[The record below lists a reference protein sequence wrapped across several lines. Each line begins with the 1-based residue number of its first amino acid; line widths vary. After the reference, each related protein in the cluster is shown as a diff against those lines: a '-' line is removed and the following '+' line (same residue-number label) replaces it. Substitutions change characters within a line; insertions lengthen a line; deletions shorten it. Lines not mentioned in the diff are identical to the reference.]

1 MQELNQT
8 NFKAAVLESKKPVV
22 VDFWASWCGPC
33 KQLAPVFEKTAEV
46 FSAKAVFCKLNIDEE
61 GNAELAQKYNVMG
74 IPCVL
79 VFSHSVEVDRI
90 VGMLPEAQFQAK
102 LKGFLERA

>member
-8 NFKAAVLESKKPVV
+8 NFKSTVLESKKPVV

-33 KQLAPVFEKTAEV
+33 KQLSPVFEKTAGV

-61 GNAELAQKYNVMG
+61 GNSELAQKYNVMG

-79 VFSHSVEVDRI
+79 VFSHGAEVDRI
-90 VGMLPEAQFQAK
+90 VGVLPEAQFQMK
-102 LKGFLERA
+102 LKELLERA